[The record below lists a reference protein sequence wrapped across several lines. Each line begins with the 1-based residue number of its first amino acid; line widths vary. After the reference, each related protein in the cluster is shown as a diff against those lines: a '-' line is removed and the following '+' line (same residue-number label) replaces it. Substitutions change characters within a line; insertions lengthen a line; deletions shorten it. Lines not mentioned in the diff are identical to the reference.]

1 MVFDSN
7 FADRLYDVIDYTC
20 DESIPSDRIIFRN
33 FVKTCDPASEIKPQE
48 TAKKNSAKAKK
59 PEDKKKK
66 SAKFTLQMQ
75 GEIFFTDV
83 DPVFKLETPISKL
96 RKTFIIPHVE
106 NLLTRFQKIY
116 LNPLIIKVI
125 SIKNFPEEH
134 LKDSGFTEIYC
145 KYSIPS
151 IADCRTIEKPLNNSI
166 HFMESHIFPMQNL
179 PKIKLLEFLETRRI
193 VVEVYGEQR
202 YQNVTPQPKLFGEN
216 LDDLNIWKRNHQ
228 HQDVF
233 LAYCSYDLSSL
244 LKNVWDFRGKE
255 QLHSGESRIF
265 HTGLQELT
273 ESDSL
278 AVDQINLAGLVSNL
292 PPKSPLKEWVLLE
305 KNTVLNLE
313 AYLLSPQSA
322 ALVLHQVPNTYK
334 GLLLIVTNK
343 ELARDWFSNISIHN
357 QNIECGGLKPEDILT
372 GFVIDNGNAFVLYVE
387 GPAVGLILNLWQ
399 DLELFTPED
408 GKVFFNTDQ
417 TYENRLYNIGSKW
430 TGFYVINMKIPLECI
445 FKNPTIYIKGNT
457 PLPCQKALI
466 KLNLMFLTDTMKIMF
481 QQDLFP
487 TIDELVSLDIEY
499 GVPYAWNQLQSS
511 NSSETTEEIGLEQ
524 NENDLL

>member
-202 YQNVTPQPKLFGEN
+202 YQNEEDNVKA
-216 LDDLNIWKRNHQ
+216 R
-228 HQDVF
+228 DVF